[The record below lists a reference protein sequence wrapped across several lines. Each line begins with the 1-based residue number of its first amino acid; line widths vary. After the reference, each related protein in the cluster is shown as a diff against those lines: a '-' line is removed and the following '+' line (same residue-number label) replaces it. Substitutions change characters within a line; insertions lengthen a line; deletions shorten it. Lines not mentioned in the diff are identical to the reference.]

1 MSMSPPADGQ
11 EPGPDEP
18 GRKPHRL
25 RWLIAAAVIVGLAV
39 GVVAIARSGSGSVQ
53 SSYSADKS
61 CTSADV
67 EANVRLTVYS
77 SSGRSACEAVD
88 RGLGR
93 QGSYWRVQPLG
104 AELEG
109 ELVCSLAR
117 EHTLV
122 EVRDTG
128 GHFYGNH
135 FCAFFTG
142 KGWTEQEG
150 PGSQVEREKARQESE
165 AKVAREGREHEEET
179 ERQRTEAIEQRKQ
192 ERQEKAEQA
201 KEAGERKK
209 EEAQQAAQEAKEQ
222 EEHKAEE
229 AKEQGEQHTEQQKL
243 KHEETQRR
251 EQEAQER
258 KKEAAEREVEQH
270 KNEEETKKAEQEA
283 QHGE

>member
-1 MSMSPPADGQ
+1 VLVGLTV
-11 EPGPDEP
+11 GV
-18 GRKPHRL
+18 
-25 RWLIAAAVIVGLAV
+25 AAIVG
-39 GVVAIARSGSGSVQ
+39 SGSGAAEI
-53 SSYSADKS
+53 SYAADES

-77 SSGRSACEAVD
+77 NGGRSACEGVD
-88 RGLGR
+88 RALGR
-93 QGSYWRVQPLG
+93 QGSYWRVQPSG

-109 ELVCSLAR
+109 ELVCSLAK
-117 EHTLV
+117 EHALV

-150 PGSQVEREKARQESE
+150 PGSQIERERAKHESE
-165 AKVAREGREHEEET
+165 VKEARERREHEEEA

-192 ERQEKAEQA
+192 ERQQKAEQA

-209 EEAQQAAQEAKEQ
+209 EEGQQAAQEAKEQ
-222 EEHKAEE
+222 EERKAEE
-229 AKEQGEQHTEQQKL
+229 AKEQAEQHAQQAQEHEEQQK
-243 KHEETQRR
+243 
-251 EQEAQER
+251 QEAESR
-258 KKEAAEREVEQH
+258 KQLQKDEEENARDDKQ
-270 KNEEETKKAEQEA
+270 NEEETKKAAQEA

>member
-1 MSMSPPADGQ
+1 MSLPPPES

-18 GRKPHRL
+18 ERKSHRL
-25 RWLIAAAVIVGLAV
+25 RWLIAAVVIVGLAV
-39 GVVAIARSGSGSVQ
+39 GIAAIVGSGSGSVQ
-53 SSYSADKS
+53 TAYTADES

-77 SSGRSACEAVD
+77 SAGRSTCEGID
-88 RGLGR
+88 RALGR
-93 QGSYWRVQPLG
+93 QGSYWRVQPSG

-109 ELVCSLAR
+109 ELVCSLAK

-150 PGSQVEREKARQESE
+150 PGSQIERERTKHESE
-165 AKVAREGREHEEET
+165 AKEARERREHEEEAQ
-179 ERQRTEAIEQRKQ
+179 RQRTAAIEQRKQ
-192 ERQEKAEQA
+192 ERQEKVEQD
-201 KEAGERKK
+201 KEAGERKR
-209 EEAQQAAQEAKEQ
+209 EEAQQAAQRAKEQ
-222 EEHKAEE
+222 EEHKSEE
-229 AKEQGEQHTEQQKL
+229 AKEQAEQHAEQQKL
-243 KHEETQRR
+243 EREETQRR
-251 EQEAQER
+251 EQEARER
-258 KKEAAEREVEQH
+258 KKEAAEREAEQH

-283 QHGE
+283 QRGE